1 MTASNTAHDDVK
13 CNLMMPIKFAI
24 RSEIGHVRK
33 NNEDNFYCNG
43 VFMRTPEK
51 PFFMTG
57 VAESPCVFA
66 VCDGMG
72 GLDCGELA
80 SLTAVETLAEYAPK
94 FSQDEYQE
102 VNNYVSAVNKR
113 IKQRINGEEHRECG
127 TTLALVNI
135 VENAFVT
142 YHLGD
147 SRIYRT
153 QNGKLLRI
161 TEDHTL
167 AEYKVRIGIMTP
179 QQAEKSEEWHILT
192 KCLGL
197 VDDDDTIFT
206 IPDFNGAYPLKGRI
220 LICSDGV
227 TDMLSDTEIEEIIIK
242 AEDPAEA
249 VNGLIDLALKKGGYD
264 NATCVVIEKA
274 SFDER

>member
-1 MTASNTAHDDVK
+1 MS
-13 CNLMMPIKFAI
+13 IKFAV
-24 RSEIGHVRK
+24 RSEVGLVRK

-43 VFMRTPEK
+43 VFMRNPEK

-57 VAESPCVFA
+57 VAEPPCVFA

-80 SLTAVETLAEYAPK
+80 SLTAVETLAEYDSK
-94 FSQDEYQE
+94 FLQDEYQE

-113 IKQRINGEEHRECG
+113 IKQRIDAEERGEGG

-135 VENAFVT
+135 IENAFVT

-167 AEYKVRIGIMTP
+167 AEYKVRMGIMTP

-197 VDDDDTIFT
+197 VDDNDTIFT

-220 LICSDGV
+220 LICSDGI

-249 VNGLIDLALKKGGYD
+249 VNGLIDSALKKGGYD
-264 NATCVVIEKA
+264 NATCIVIEK
-274 SFDER
+274 SKF

>member
-24 RSEIGHVRK
+24 RSETGYVRK

-43 VFMRTPEK
+43 VLMRTPEK
-51 PFFMTG
+51 PFFITG

-113 IKQRINGEEHRECG
+113 IKQRINDKERGERRDGG

-147 SRIYRT
+147 TRIYRT

-167 AEYKVRIGIMTP
+167 AEYKVRMGIMTP

-197 VDDDDTIFT
+197 VDDDNTIFT
-206 IPDFNGAYPLKGRI
+206 MPDFIAFP
-220 LICSDGV
+220 
-227 TDMLSDTEIEEIIIK
+227 IIMK
-242 AEDPAEA
+242 NNRN
-249 VNGLIDLALKKGGYD
+249 V
-264 NATCVVIEKA
+264 
-274 SFDER
+274 